1 MRLIRALRQ
10 RIADW
15 RREVRIN
22 DLAAC
27 CLMESEQGRSRDA
40 MFAWKAM
47 KAEIAR
53 RSPQQ
58 IARMEAR
65 LRG

>member
-1 MRLIRALRQ
+1 MRLIAAIRQ
-10 RIADW
+10 RITDW
-15 RREVRIN
+15 RRERRI
-22 DLAAC
+22 DQLAAC
-27 CLMESEQGRSRDA
+27 CLQETGKGSTKLA
-40 MFAWKAM
+40 MDSWKAM

-65 LRG
+65 IR